1 MKSLFLK
8 APIGAVSALVLTA
21 CSSLP
26 DLPDLP
32 RTPLGRTESVASDT
46 VGLPRARPGQIVI
59 DNGDETVPTP
69 YGGSGAVLSCQTVAR
84 DIARLTSLLGPDVE
98 APPPDTD
105 TEASEAEDEGVIDRS
120 SRFASSIAEDAPD
133 LAADTARDTIVG
145 LNPTRPVVRFLGRAG
160 EIEAAAAQERE
171 LAQKRRA
178 WLRGAFDV
186 QACDR
191 ETLIEALSAYNL
203 LNTSEDTAD

>member
-1 MKSLFLK
+1 MKSPFLK
-8 APIGAVSALVLTA
+8 AQIYAVSALILTG

-46 VGLPRARPGQIVI
+46 VGLPRSRPGQIVI

-69 YGGSGAVLSCQTVAR
+69 YGGSGAALSCATVAR

-98 APPPDTD
+98 AP
-105 TEASEAEDEGVIDRS
+105 AAEDAAPGDEDEDESMMDRS

-133 LAADTARDTIVG
+133 LAADAARDTIVG
-145 LNPTRPVVRFLGRAG
+145 LNPVRPVVRFLGRAG
-160 EIEAAAAQERE
+160 EIEAAARLEQE

-186 QACDR
+186 EGCERD
-191 ETLIEALSAYNL
+191 TLIEAMSAYNL
-203 LNTSEDTAD
+203 LNTPEDAD

>member
-1 MKSLFLK
+1 MKSFFLK
-8 APIGAVSALVLTA
+8 AQIGMASALVLTA
-21 CSSLP
+21 CSS
-26 DLPDLP
+26 LPDLP

-59 DNGDETVPTP
+59 DEGDETVATP
-69 YGGSGAVLSCQTVAR
+69 YGGSGAVLTCASVAR

-98 APPPDTD
+98 AP
-105 TEASEAEDEGVIDRS
+105 ESEPAEMDAEDSDEGMMDRS
-120 SRFASSIAEDAPD
+120 ARFASSIAEDAPE

-145 LNPTRPVVRFLGRAG
+145 LNPARPVVRFLGRAG
-160 EIEAAAAQERE
+160 EIEAAARLERE

-186 QACDR
+186 QACERD
-191 ETLIEALSAYNL
+191 TLIEALGAYNL
-203 LNTSEDTAD
+203 LNTAEDGRD

>member
-1 MKSLFLK
+1 MKSPFLK
-8 APIGAVSALVLTA
+8 AQISACTALVLTA

-69 YGGSGAVLSCQTVAR
+69 YGGSGAALSCGTVAR

-98 APPPDTD
+98 APAPEPVSDGSD
-105 TEASEAEDEGVIDRS
+105 EEDGVIDRS
-120 SRFASSIAEDAPD
+120 TRFASSIAEDAPE

-145 LNPTRPVVRFLGRAG
+145 LNPTRPVVRFLGRAS

-186 QACDR
+186 QSCERD
-191 ETLIEALSAYNL
+191 TLIEALGAYNL
-203 LNTSEDTAD
+203 LSADQEGLD

>member
-1 MKSLFLK
+1 MKNTLSKLLI
-8 APIGAVSALVLTA
+8 PGAIALMLTA

-26 DLPDLP
+26 DLPK
-32 RTPLGRTESVASDT
+32 TPLGRTESVASDT

-69 YGGSGAVLSCQTVAR
+69 YGGSGAAVSCPALAR
-84 DIARLTSLLGPDVE
+84 DIARLTSLLGLDIE
-98 APPPDTD
+98 APRPESRAD
-105 TEASEAEDEGVIDRS
+105 SDEQEEGMLDRS
-120 SRFASSIAEDAPD
+120 RDFASSIAEDAPD

-171 LAQKRRA
+171 LALKRRA
-178 WLRGAFDV
+178 WLRGGFD
-186 QACDR
+186 ALSCDR
-191 ETLIEALSAYNL
+191 ATLIEAMSAYGL
-203 LNTSEDTAD
+203 LTETLAEPEG

>member
-8 APIGAVSALVLTA
+8 AQISAFAALVLTA
-21 CSSLP
+21 CSS
-26 DLPDLP
+26 LPDLP

-59 DNGDETVPTP
+59 DDGDETVPTP
-69 YGGSGAVLSCQTVAR
+69 YGGSGAERTCQTVAR

-98 APPPDTD
+98 APGPESD
-105 TEASEAEDEGVIDRS
+105 SEGMDEEDGVIDRS
-120 SRFASSIAEDAPD
+120 TRFASSIAEDAPE

-145 LNPTRPVVRFLGRAG
+145 LNPTRPVVRFLGRAS

-186 QACDR
+186 QACERD
-191 ETLIEALSAYNL
+191 TLIEALGAYNL
-203 LNTSEDTAD
+203 LSTEQEGLD

>member
-8 APIGAVSALVLTA
+8 AQICVCTGLALAA

-26 DLPDLP
+26 ELP

-46 VGLPRARPGQIVI
+46 LGLPQARPGQIVI
-59 DNGDETVPTP
+59 DDGDETVPTP
-69 YGGSGAVLSCQTVAR
+69 YGGSGAVLNCETVAR
-84 DIARLTSLLGPDVE
+84 DIARLTSLLGPDLE
-98 APPPDTD
+98 APAPDD
-105 TEASEAEDEGVIDRS
+105 EAEVGHEDESVVDRS
-120 SRFASSIAEDAPD
+120 SRFASSIAEDAPE

-145 LNPTRPVVRFLGRAG
+145 LNPTRPVVRFLGRAS
-160 EIEAAAAQERE
+160 EIEAAAAPERA

-186 QACDR
+186 QACER
-191 ETLIEALSAYNL
+191 ETLIEALDAYHL
-203 LNTSEDTAD
+203 LSTPDAERD

>member
-8 APIGAVSALVLTA
+8 AQISACTALVLTA
-21 CSSLP
+21 CSS
-26 DLPDLP
+26 LPDLP

-59 DNGDETVPTP
+59 DDGDETVPTP
-69 YGGSGAVLSCQTVAR
+69 YGGSGAELSCATVAR

-98 APPPDTD
+98 APQP
-105 TEASEAEDEGVIDRS
+105 ESEETAHDEDDGMLDRS
-120 SRFASSIAEDAPD
+120 SRFASSIAEDAPE

-145 LNPTRPVVRFLGRAG
+145 LNPTRPVVRFLGRAS

-186 QACDR
+186 QSCERD
-191 ETLIEALSAYNL
+191 TLIEALGAYNL
-203 LNTSEDTAD
+203 LSADQEGLD

>member
-1 MKSLFLK
+1 MKNTLSNLL
-8 APIGAVSALVLTA
+8 ISGAFALILTA

-26 DLPDLP
+26 DLPK
-32 RTPLGRTESVASDT
+32 TPLGRTESVASDT

-69 YGGSGAVLSCQTVAR
+69 YGGSGAAISCPALAR

-98 APPPDTD
+98 APRPEVQTETD
-105 TEASEAEDEGVIDRS
+105 EDSEGMLDRS
-120 SRFASSIAEDAPD
+120 RDFASSIAEDAPD

-171 LAQKRRA
+171 LALKRRA
-178 WLRGAFDV
+178 WLRGGFD
-186 QACDR
+186 ALNCER
-191 ETLIEALSAYNL
+191 ETLIEAMDAYGL
-203 LNTSEDTAD
+203 LNAALAEPEG